1 MGEVV
6 DREEKNKELAVF
18 WAQSQPAIAS
28 FIYSLVP
35 NFRDADDILQKV
47 AVVTVEQFEQFDRNR
62 SFSAWANGIAK
73 NLILKYYSQKG
84 GKRVIFSSE
93 VIEKIAQVYEQES
106 QSIHDQREF
115 MEKAL
120 EKCLKGLKGKWK
132 KIVDMHYMNELS
144 PTRISQQLTMTQSNV
159 FVSLH
164 RARLALKKCVEQELQ
179 GIKS

>member
-1 MGEVV
+1 MEQ
-6 DREEKNKELAVF
+6 EAKNKELTVF

-28 FIYSLVP
+28 FIHSLVP
-35 NFRDADDILQKV
+35 NFREADDILQNV
-47 AVVTVEQFEQFDRNR
+47 AVVTVEQFEKYDRNR

-84 GKRVIFSSE
+84 KKRIIFTSE

-120 EKCLKGLKGKWK
+120 KKCLKGLKGKWK

-144 PTRISQQLTMTQSNV
+144 PTRISQQLSMTQSNV
-159 FVSLH
+159 FVLLH

-179 GIKS
+179 GVNS